1 MRRIPHRKKPPA
13 LGRLIILITSVFV
26 IAMGGV
32 KAVRWFGDDA
42 AESAVQESVAVD
54 IDTARARIDQND
66 AAGARELL
74 APLTAAPD
82 SRTRVEAG
90 YMLAR
95 LDHQE
100 GKNADA
106 LSRVQGVLD
115 QHPDSP
121 LRPKLTVLKGNI
133 LESQG
138 NASQAVALY
147 REVADT
153 APPELK
159 AAALTGLGRAA
170 QREDD
175 LVAARD
181 FYQQAMRSA
190 AWNSEDW
197 NEALDALG
205 TVNIETIFKL
215 GSTAESRVYTV
226 GSGDTLTGIGNKLN
240 TTQGLLTR
248 ANGLSEEDTLQIGQ
262 QLKYTPKDFRIV
274 IERSTCRLFLLDNG
288 GVFKRYDA
296 GLGAAGS
303 ETTLGSYKI
312 GNKQKDPVWHKPGVG
327 PIPALDPGNELGTR
341 WMPLVPV
348 DDNLPKDL
356 GIHGTIHPETIGTY
370 CSNGCARLHKTDV
383 EELYDLVVRSTPV
396 DIVEVFT
403 PDDLG

>member
-1 MRRIPHRKKPPA
+1 MRRISHRKKPPT
-13 LGRLIILITSVFV
+13 LRRLIILITGVFIIV
-26 IAMGGV
+26 MGGI
-32 KAVRWFGDDA
+32 KAVQWFGNDA

-54 IDTARARIDQND
+54 IDTARARIDQD
-66 AAGARELL
+66 DIAGARKLL
-74 APLTAAPD
+74 APLTTAPD

-100 GKNADA
+100 GKGADA
-106 LSRVQGVLD
+106 LSRVQELLE

-133 LESQG
+133 LEGQG
-138 NASQAVALY
+138 DATQAVALY

-170 QREDD
+170 QRDTD
-175 LVAARD
+175 LSAAKD
-181 FYQQAMRSA
+181 YYQQAMHSA
-190 AWNSEDW
+190 AWNSADW

-205 TVNIETIFKL
+205 TVNVDTIFKL
-215 GSTAESRVYTV
+215 GSTADSKIYTV

-248 ANGLSEEDTLQIGQ
+248 ANGLSEEDTLHIGQ

-274 IERSTCRLFLLDNG
+274 IERSTCRLFLLDTDG
-288 GVFKRYDA
+288 IFKRYDT

-303 ETTLGSYKI
+303 ETTLGGYKI
-312 GNKQKDPVWHKPGVG
+312 GNKQKDPVWHKPGAG
-327 PIPALDPGNELGTR
+327 PIPALDPTNELGTR

-356 GIHGTIHPETIGTY
+356 GIHGTIHPETIGSY
-370 CSNGCARLHKTDV
+370 CSNGCARLHKADV

-396 DIVEVFT
+396 DVVEVFT
-403 PDDLG
+403 PDDLS